1 MTASEK
7 KKSSKIMVKLSK
19 IQFPEVCPVC
29 LEEPED
35 LVFVTIFEKAYDDY
49 TSSSWIEAQDQTAIA
64 LNAAQGAITF
74 AIPTCMLHGSKSV
87 RSLRTKLVAAL
98 GFFVLFYPI
107 LYFLLQINVAIGGSR
122 PLLQPVLGLTATFS
136 ILVILLIYSLFPR
149 ALERAIRFH
158 DVSRAKDS
166 VLLSIANA
174 EYSNQFLNLNN
185 MSVNIIDDETT
196 ETRG

>member
-1 MTASEK
+1 MTASEE
-7 KKSSKIMVKLSK
+7 KKSPKIMVKISK

-35 LVFVTIFEKAYDDY
+35 LVFVTIIEKAIDHY
-49 TSSSWIEAQDQTAIA
+49 TSSSWTKGQDKSAIA
-64 LNAAQGAITF
+64 LNAAQGAVTF

-87 RSLRTKLVAAL
+87 RSLRTKLVGFF

-107 LYFLLQINVAIGGSR
+107 LFFLLQINVAIGGSR

-149 ALERAIRFH
+149 ALERAIRVH
-158 DVSRAKDS
+158 DVSRAKDL

-174 EYSNQFLNLNN
+174 EYSSQFLNLNN
-185 MSVNIIDDETT
+185 MSVDIIDDETT

>member
-1 MTASEK
+1 MTASEE

-29 LEEPED
+29 LDEPED

-49 TSSSWIEAQDQTAIA
+49 TSSSWIKAQDKTAIA
-64 LNAAQGAITF
+64 LNAAQGAVTF

-107 LYFLLQINVAIGGSR
+107 LFFLLQINVALGGSR
-122 PLLQPVLGLTATFS
+122 PLLQPLQGLIAAFS
-136 ILVILLIYSLFPR
+136 MLAILLLYGLFPR

-166 VLLSIANA
+166 VLLSIANTV
-174 EYSNQFLNLNN
+174 YSNQFLNLNN
-185 MSVNIIDDETT
+185 MSVDIIDDKTT